1 MDVST
6 NLATLA
12 RIFAADMLPA
22 FAIER
27 VRQNRGGWRRLVVN
41 AQFSL
46 YVWYRAGLESH
57 HDVGTVCRG

>member
-1 MDVST
+1 MDVLT
-6 NLATLA
+6 NSANLA
-12 RIFAADMLPA
+12 RILTAGMLLA

-27 VRQNRGGWRRLVVN
+27 VRQNRGEWRRLFVN